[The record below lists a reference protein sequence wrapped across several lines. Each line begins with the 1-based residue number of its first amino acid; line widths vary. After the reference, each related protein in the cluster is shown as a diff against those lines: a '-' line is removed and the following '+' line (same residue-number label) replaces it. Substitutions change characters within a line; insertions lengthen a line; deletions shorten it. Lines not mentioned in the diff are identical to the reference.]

1 MVYVGSTAMK
11 ACRSQCAGGDANG
24 SGGYSGREADVAS
37 DTDKATLANDLTK
50 LRISRYPFHPVKEIL
65 RSARAGKRRVGVTGT
80 KF

>member
-1 MVYVGSTAMK
+1 MGVCGSP
-11 ACRSQCAGGDANG
+11 CAGGDANG

-50 LRISRYPFHPVKEIL
+50 LRISRYPFHPVKQIL
-65 RSARAGKRRVGVTGT
+65 RSARAGKRRVGVAGA

>member
-1 MVYVGSTAMK
+1 MVYVGSIAMVV
-11 ACRSQCAGGDANG
+11 CGSWCAGGDANG

-50 LRISRYPFHPVKEIL
+50 LRISRYPFHPVKQIL